1 MNLIHSSQLGNVH
14 DTLNKV
20 NVDFKEEYMMRL
32 KDKVC
37 IITGAG
43 GGMGKVAAETFAKEG
58 GKIAV
63 FERDEKAG
71 QATVDSIHNNGGEAS
86 LFVVDISNEEN
97 VKSAVAET
105 ITTYGRIDVLYNNA
119 GVMPE
124 ADNSVVNTGESVW
137 DLVMNINVKGIFF
150 MTKYVIPEMEKNNS
164 GSIINIAS
172 FVAQMGCS
180 VPQDAYTASKGA
192 VVALTKSLAI
202 QFRPK
207 GIRTNAISPGPIETP
222 LLMEWLVS
230 DEEAKKVRLDRQ
242 PAGRFGKPEDIVN
255 CALYL
260 ASDESNWTNGANIN
274 VDGGITSNYF

>member
-124 ADNSVVNTGESVW
+124 ADNSVVNTEESVW

-150 MTKYVIPEMEKNNS
+150 MTKYVIPKMEKNSS

>member
-1 MNLIHSSQLGNVH
+1 
-14 DTLNKV
+14 
-20 NVDFKEEYMMRL
+20 MRL
-32 KDKVC
+32 QDKVC

-43 GGMGKVAAETFAKEG
+43 GGMGRVAAQTFANEG
-58 GKIAV
+58 AKIAV
-63 FERDEKAG
+63 FERDAQAG
-71 QATVDSIHNNGGEAS
+71 QTTVDEITKNGGQAQFFKVDIANENNVKNAVEATVQTFG
-86 LFVVDISNEEN
+86 
-97 VKSAVAET
+97 K
-105 ITTYGRIDVLYNNA
+105 IDVLYNNA

-124 ADNSVVNTGESVW
+124 ADNSVVNTSEDVW
-137 DLVMNINVKGIFF
+137 DLVMNINVKGIFL
-150 MTKYVIPEMEKNNS
+150 MTKYVIPEMEKNQS

-192 VVALTKSLAI
+192 VVSLTKSLAI

-230 DEEAKKVRLDRQ
+230 DEDAKNVRLNRQ

-260 ASDESNWTNGANIN
+260 ASDESDWTNGANIN
-274 VDGGITSNYF
+274 VDGGITANYF

>member
-1 MNLIHSSQLGNVH
+1 
-14 DTLNKV
+14 
-20 NVDFKEEYMMRL
+20 MRL

-43 GGMGKVAAETFAKEG
+43 GGMGKTAAVMFAKEG
-58 GKIAV
+58 ARVAV
-63 FERDEKAG
+63 FEKNKEAG
-71 QATVDSIHNNGGEAS
+71 EQTAQEITRQGGEAC
-86 LFVVDISNEEN
+86 FYEVDISNEQQ
-97 VKSAVAET
+97 VSDAVARVVT
-105 ITTYGRIDVLYNNA
+105 DFGKIDVLYNNA
-119 GVMPE
+119 GVMPA
-124 ADNSVVNTGESVW
+124 ADHSVVDTSEEVW
-137 DLVMNINVKGIFF
+137 DLVMKINVKGIFF
-150 MTKYVIPEMEKNNS
+150 MTKYVIPEMEKHQS

-172 FVAQMGCS
+172 FVAEMGCS

-230 DEEAKKVRLDRQ
+230 DEEAKNVRLGRQ
-242 PAGRFGKPEDIVN
+242 PSGRFGKPEDIVN
-255 CALYL
+255 CAIYL
-260 ASDESNWTNGANIN
+260 ASDESDWTNGANIN

>member
-1 MNLIHSSQLGNVH
+1 
-14 DTLNKV
+14 
-20 NVDFKEEYMMRL
+20 MRL
-32 KDKVC
+32 NNKVC

-43 GGMGKVAAETFAKEG
+43 GGMGKVAAEKFAEQG

-63 FERDEKAG
+63 FERDVDAG
-71 QATVDSIHNNGGEAS
+71 QNTVAIIQQNGGEAA
-86 LFVVDISNEEN
+86 FFKVDIANEQD
-97 VKSAVAET
+97 VKNAVAATVEQF
-105 ITTYGRIDVLYNNA
+105 GKIDVLYNNA

-124 ADNSVVNTGESVW
+124 ADNSVVNTSEEVW

-150 MTKYVIPEMEKNNS
+150 MTKYVIPEMEKNQA

-172 FVAQMGCS
+172 FVAEMGCS

-192 VVALTKSLAI
+192 VVSLTKSLAI

-230 DEEAKKVRLDRQ
+230 DEDAKNVRLGRQ
-242 PAGRFGKPEDIVN
+242 PSGRFGKPEDIVN

-260 ASDESNWTNGANIN
+260 ASDESDWTNGANIN
-274 VDGGITSNYF
+274 VDGGITANYF

>member
-1 MNLIHSSQLGNVH
+1 
-14 DTLNKV
+14 
-20 NVDFKEEYMMRL
+20 MRL

-43 GGMGKVAAETFAKEG
+43 GGMGKVAAEMFSKEG
-58 GKIAV
+58 AKVAV
-63 FERDEKAG
+63 FERDQKAG
-71 QATVDSIHNNGGEAS
+71 KQVVNQIKQDGGEAS
-86 LFVVDISNEEN
+86 FYEVDIIDEDAVKNAVDNVVEE
-97 VKSAVAET
+97 
-105 ITTYGRIDVLYNNA
+105 YGRIDVLYNNA

-124 ADNSVVNTGESVW
+124 ADNSVINTDQTVW
-137 DLVMNINVKGIFF
+137 DLVMNINVKGIFL
-150 MTKYVIPEMEKNNS
+150 MTKYVIPVMEKQES

-230 DEEAKKVRLDRQ
+230 DEEAKAVRLGRQ

-255 CALYL
+255 CAIYL

-274 VDGGITSNYF
+274 VDGGITANYF

>member
-1 MNLIHSSQLGNVH
+1 
-14 DTLNKV
+14 
-20 NVDFKEEYMMRL
+20 MRL

-43 GGMGKVAAETFAKEG
+43 GGMGKTAAQMFAKEG

-63 FERDEKAG
+63 LEVNEEAG
-71 QATVDSIHNNGGEAS
+71 RKTVKEIKDQGGEAS
-86 LFVVDISNEEN
+86 FFQCDISNEAN
-97 VKSAVAET
+97 VAGSVSKIVKE
-105 ITTYGRIDVLYNNA
+105 YGKIDVLYNNA
-119 GVMPE
+119 GIMPE
-124 ADNSVVNTGESVW
+124 EDHSVVDTTEKVW
-137 DLVMNINVKGIFF
+137 DAVMNINLKGIFF
-150 MTKYVIPEMEKNNS
+150 MTKYVIPEMEKNQS

-172 FVAQMGCS
+172 FVAFMGCS

-192 VVALTKSLAI
+192 VCSLTKSLAI

-207 GIRTNAISPGPIETP
+207 GIRTNAICPGPIETP

-230 DEEAKKVRLDRQ
+230 DEEAKKERLDRQ
-242 PAGRFGKPEDIVN
+242 PSGRFGKPEDIVN

-260 ASDESNWTNGANIN
+260 ASDESDWTNGALLN

>member
-1 MNLIHSSQLGNVH
+1 
-14 DTLNKV
+14 
-20 NVDFKEEYMMRL
+20 MRL
-32 KDKVC
+32 QNKVC

-43 GGMGKVAAETFAKEG
+43 GGMGKIAAQMFANEG

-71 QATVDSIHNNGGEAS
+71 TETVKKIKNNGGEAT
-86 LFVVDISNEEN
+86 LFKVDISNEEN
-97 VKSAVAET
+97 VKTAVVET
-105 ITTYGRIDVLYNNA
+105 VKQYGKIDVLYNNA

-124 ADNSVVNTGESVW
+124 ADNSVVNTSEEVW
-137 DLVMNINVKGIFF
+137 DLVMNINVKGIFL

-172 FVAQMGCS
+172 FVAEMGCS

-192 VVALTKSLAI
+192 VVSLTKSLAI

-230 DEEAKKVRLDRQ
+230 DEEAKNVRLGRQ
-242 PAGRFGKPEDIVN
+242 PTGRFGKPEDIVN
-255 CALYL
+255 CALYI
-260 ASDESNWTNGANIN
+260 ASDESDWTNGANIN
-274 VDGGITSNYF
+274 VDGGITANYF

>member
-97 VKSAVAET
+97 VKRAVAET